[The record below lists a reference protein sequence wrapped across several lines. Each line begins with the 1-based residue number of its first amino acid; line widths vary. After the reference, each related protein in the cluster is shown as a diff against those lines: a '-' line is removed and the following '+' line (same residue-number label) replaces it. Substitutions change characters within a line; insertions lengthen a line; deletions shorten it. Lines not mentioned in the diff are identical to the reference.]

1 MGRPRKAQTCPT
13 CGDSGWAIQQL
24 PEGRQHAVRCE
35 CRTGNWS
42 ERLIAAASVPKRY
55 EHCTFSNFDA
65 DFQGANPSLATARFL
80 AGRFVEDYPV
90 ETVGLLLI
98 GQSGLGKTH
107 LAVGVI
113 KELMSEKRVP
123 CLFCDYRE
131 LLKSIQ
137 DSYNPSVAATE
148 LGILRPIFDIE
159 VLLLDDLGAVKPIH
173 WIWDTVSLVLNNRY
187 NENKTTIIT
196 SNFEDAL
203 ALDEPEDSSQLERTT
218 RAARRYTLGDRIG
231 NRMLSRLHEMCRI
244 IKVEGN
250 DFRQTVRKAVDVERH
265 RGIWKPVSEKE

>member
-1 MGRPRKAQTCPT
+1 MSCWLPQLSPMIEFNPHAAGSPDPTGSPCAVEFFRKGVRMGRPRKAQTCPT

-113 KELMSEKRVP
+113 K
-123 CLFCDYRE
+123 D
-131 LLKSIQ
+131 
-137 DSYNPSVAATE
+137 
-148 LGILRPIFDIE
+148 
-159 VLLLDDLGAVKPIH
+159 
-173 WIWDTVSLVLNNRY
+173 
-187 NENKTTIIT
+187 
-196 SNFEDAL
+196 
-203 ALDEPEDSSQLERTT
+203 
-218 RAARRYTLGDRIG
+218 
-231 NRMLSRLHEMCRI
+231 
-244 IKVEGN
+244 
-250 DFRQTVRKAVDVERH
+250 
-265 RGIWKPVSEKE
+265 